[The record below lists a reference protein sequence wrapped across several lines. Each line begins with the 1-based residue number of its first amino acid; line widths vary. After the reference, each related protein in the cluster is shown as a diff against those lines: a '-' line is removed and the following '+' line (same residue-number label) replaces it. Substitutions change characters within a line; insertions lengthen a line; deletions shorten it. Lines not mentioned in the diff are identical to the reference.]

1 MTYVTVVDD
10 SPART
15 VENLDK
21 LMTDILPEPDGLAA
35 RYAGMVDGKLCIVA
49 IWDSREHAQAFMP
62 SDSAPGCAN
71 CSTRPRPI
79 RHEPWASRSSTP
91 TCGRAA
97 IVASMRSPARRW
109 FELSTLAVSISELA

>member
-10 SPART
+10 SPAGT

-49 IWDSREHAQAFMP
+49 VWDSREQAETFLRERLGPGLRRLLGEAP
-62 SDSAPGCAN
+62 SVP
-71 CSTRPRPI
+71 PRTI
-79 RHEPWASRSSTP
+79 GVEVEHTYVR
-91 TCGRAA
+91 
-97 IVASMRSPARRW
+97 
-109 FELSTLAVSISELA
+109 